1 MAAEINF
8 ASREVTCK
16 IVYYGPGRSG
26 KTTSLEWVHA
36 QAPPESVGE
45 MVSVATETDRTIF
58 FDYLSLDL
66 GQIAGMTTK
75 FGVYTVPGQVYYNA
89 TRKIVLQGADG
100 VVFVA
105 DSHPDKRQENIESIE
120 NLAANL
126 KENGLDV
133 SDIPIVF
140 EWNKRDLSDAMSVD
154 EMERDLNP
162 RGLPSFETIAT
173 EGKGILKALKTL
185 AGTVIDSLNEDVQG
199 EAAPPAGDEP
209 ADEPVEPV
217 EEEEP
222 VAAAVAPVAAEEPVS
237 APVAPVPAE
246 EPGAYFGGGPPEE
259 APAEPVAE
267 LPAEEPAQPDVV
279 ASEAALIEAFPE
291 VGQRETE
298 PVAEAPPVEKPKSST
313 SARLGRKKS
322 RSGTTAA
329 ARAPRRFRWRLVA
342 GALGAAFLVGVQ
354 WGSFWPEAS
363 GGWYELAAA
372 TGGWIWLRYVA
383 MGGVLLG
390 VLLLCGLTGAGLGR
404 SLPSS
409 FGMGLCCMA
418 ILSVVLAGYRANY
431 PAPPPGTETSEPAGV
446 RMAEVGL
453 VPGLFGRT
461 IVLQRT
467 QEKLDEREAELE
479 GLKAL
484 QIKAQM
490 ELSEAQT
497 ELTDAR
503 AGMKAELGAARTL
516 AATLAEQLKEAGA
529 ASADS
534 KRLLAEARAAA
545 DAQRAITAKL
555 KKQLTAKEAEVRAI
569 RRELEALKTQMRE
582 PHEERPGGEPVP

>member
-1 MAAEINF
+1 MTAEINF

-126 KENGLDV
+126 KENGLDI

-140 EWNKRDLSDAMSVD
+140 EWNKRDLPDAMPVA
-154 EMERDLNP
+154 EMESDLNP

-185 AGTVIDSLNEDVQG
+185 AGTVIDNLNEDVQG
-199 EAAPPAGDEP
+199 EAPQPAGDEQ
-209 ADEPVEPV
+209 ADEPVEPA

-222 VAAAVAPVAAEEPVS
+222 VAAAVAPI
-237 APVAPVPAE
+237 PAE
-246 EPGAYFGGGPPEE
+246 EPGAYFEGTPAEE
-259 APAEPVAE
+259 PPAEPVAE
-267 LPAEEPAQPDVV
+267 PPTEAPAQPDAV
-279 ASEAALIEAFPE
+279 ASEVALIEAFPE
-291 VGQRETE
+291 VAESEAE
-298 PVAEAPPVEKPKSST
+298 PVAEPAPVKKPKSST

-372 TGGWIWLRYVA
+372 TGGWLWPHYVA

-431 PAPPPGTETSEPAGV
+431 AAPPPGAETSEPAGV

-461 IVLQRT
+461 IVLQHTR
-467 QEKLDEREAELE
+467 QKLDEREAELE
-479 GLKAL
+479 ELKAL
-484 QIKAQM
+484 QVKA
-490 ELSEAQT
+490 EK

-503 AGMKAELGAARTL
+503 AGMKAELQAARTL

-529 ASADS
+529 AAANS
-534 KRLLAEARAAA
+534 KRQLDEARAAA
-545 DAQRAITAKL
+545 EEQRTIAENIKKKL
-555 KKQLTAKEAEVRAI
+555 AAKEAEVRAI